1 MFSTMSDWLDQ
12 YTWILGTAAAAS
24 IALLMLSILATPWI
38 VSQLPADYLLR
49 GESRSVRHPM
59 LKLIITILRT
69 LIGASLIVL
78 GLLMLVLPGPGIVTL
93 LVGLS
98 VARFPG
104 KQSLLRHI
112 ASRDS
117 VFGSLNW
124 MRQRYGTVP
133 LIHPY
138 EHDRQP

>member
-1 MFSTMSDWLDQ
+1 
-12 YTWILGTAAAAS
+12 
-24 IALLMLSILATPWI
+24 
-38 VSQLPADYLLR
+38 
-49 GESRSVRHPM
+49 M

-93 LVGLS
+93 IIGLS

-104 KQSLLRHI
+104 KQRLLRHI
-112 ASRDS
+112 ASRDA

-133 LIHPY
+133 LIHPF
-138 EHDRQP
+138 ERDGQP